1 MAVKAA
7 LPAVPRAGSVAPAA
21 AALVTVLLWAS
32 AFVAIRH
39 VGRSFSPGPLALGRL
54 VVGSVVL
61 SIVVGLRAAGSPAH
75 RGQWPSRRQWMPLIA
90 CGLLWFGV
98 YNVALNAGER
108 RVDAGTAA
116 MIAAVGPV
124 LLAILAGLFLGEG
137 FPRRLLVGSVIAFGG
152 VVVIGAATS
161 SRSAADLGGVVLC
174 IVSAAAYAVAV
185 VAQKPLLSHL
195 PALKVTW
202 LACMIGAVGCLP
214 FTAELAREV
223 AAAPLAAIA
232 WVAYLGAL
240 PTALAFTTW
249 AYALSRTTAGRLG
262 SSLYLVPPV
271 AILLGWWLLGETPV
285 PLAFGGGALC
295 LGGVW
300 LARRSAAPKP
310 DADSGRPP
318 RSSQ

>member
-1 MAVKAA
+1 MAVRTDLSA
-7 LPAVPRAGSVAPAA
+7 LPKAGSVLPAA

-39 VGRSFSPGPLALGRL
+39 VGTSFSPGPLALGRL
-54 VVGSVVL
+54 VVGTIVL
-61 SIVVGLRAAGSPAH
+61 SIVAGLRAACSPA
-75 RGQWPSRRQWMPLIA
+75 RREQWPSRRQWMRLIA
-90 CGLLWFGV
+90 CGLLWFGT

-108 RVDAGTAA
+108 RIDAGTAA

-124 LLAILAGLFLGEG
+124 LLALLAGLFLGEG
-137 FPRRLLVGSVIAFGG
+137 FPRRLFAGSVIAFGG
-152 VVVIGAATS
+152 VAVIAAATS
-161 SRSAADLGGVVLC
+161 SRAPTDAWGVVLT

-185 VAQKPLLSHL
+185 VMQKPLLSHL

-202 LACMIGAVGCLP
+202 LACMIGAAGCLP
-214 FTAELAREV
+214 FAPELAREV
-223 AAAPLAAIA
+223 AAAPLSAIA
-232 WVAYLGAL
+232 YVVYLGAL

-262 SSLYLVPPV
+262 STLYLVPPV
-271 AILLGWWLLGETPV
+271 AILMGWWLLGETPV

-300 LARRSAAPKP
+300 LARRSAGPKP
-310 DADSGRPP
+310 DVPSSADHPD
-318 RSSQ
+318 